1 MSQCLPAVWPV
12 CKQLCCWCQLEP
24 PGVSPR
30 VCFVRAKLS
39 LALSHCCECL
49 SAYWTCC
56 CFVVWCALWVI
67 FLYVCFMLFI
77 MGVFA
82 FHPRPHLC
90 ACVFCVSMCVRVCVC
105 LTSHLGE
112 LTEWRICAVIV
123 VWLSSCC
130 NWKCLIGETFVK
142 MFIRACHLTLTQLLL
157 LPVQLLK
164 CSPPL
169 TLDVEP
175 VPSWNW
181 VNYHTNC
188 LVWTACS

>member
-1 MSQCLPAVWPV
+1 MPAWTPWCVSSCVFCESKIVACINTLLWMLECILDLLLFCCLVCSMGCIFICVFYVIHYVSLCLPPT
-12 CKQLCCWCQLEP
+12 P
-24 PGVSPR
+24 S
-30 VCFVRAKLS
+30 FV
-39 LALSHCCECL
+39 
-49 SAYWTCC
+49 
-56 CFVVWCALWVI
+56 
-67 FLYVCFMLFI
+67 
-77 MGVFA
+77 
-82 FHPRPHLC
+82 C

-105 LTSHLGE
+105 LTSHLGG

-175 VPSWNW
+175 VPFWNW

-188 LVWTACS
+188 LV

>member
-1 MSQCLPAVWPV
+1 MCLLV
-12 CKQLCCWCQLEP
+12 CVLWEQNCRLHYHTVVNAWVHIGL
-24 PGVSPR
+24 V
-30 VCFVRAKLS
+30 
-39 LALSHCCECL
+39 
-49 SAYWTCC
+49 
-56 CFVVWCALWVI
+56 VVWLFGV
-67 FLYVCFMLFI
+67 LYGLYFY
-77 MGVFA
+77 
-82 FHPRPHLC
+82 
-90 ACVFCVSMCVRVCVC
+90 MCVLCYSLWESLPSTHALIFVHVSFVWVCVYVCVC

-169 TLDVEP
+169 TLDAEP